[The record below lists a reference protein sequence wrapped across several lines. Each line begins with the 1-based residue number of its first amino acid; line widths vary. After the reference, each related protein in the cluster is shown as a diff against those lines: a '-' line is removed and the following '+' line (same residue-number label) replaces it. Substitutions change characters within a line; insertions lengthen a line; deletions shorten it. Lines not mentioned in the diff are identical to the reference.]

1 MTATLPHAANR
12 IAGFYEAPLPEIPDS
27 DFERQDV
34 YSESIL
40 QAVLAMRAL
49 LNHSDKAIVLK
60 AAQELFTLERT
71 RLRHKRS
78 VTGCREKPIPKW
90 QADRETV
97 EREFSPG
104 PPTEQQLEEEAIEA
118 HAKEVQA
125 ELRKAEEAKPANERK
140 KVHSEAGRAT
150 VVRWLKHWKVSAA
163 SIPAGGF
170 WDAYLER
177 PVAAKPR
184 AKKVPPPKREDFLFI
199 LSPQGERPKASAN

>member
-1 MTATLPHAANR
+1 MTMTLPHAANR

-27 DFERQDV
+27 DFDRQTLFT
-34 YSESIL
+34 ESVM

-90 QADRETV
+90 QSDREMV

-104 PPTEQQLEEEAIEA
+104 PPTDEQREREAVDA
-118 HAKEVQA
+118 HAKEAQA
-125 ELRKAEEAKPANERK
+125 ELRKAEEAKPVHERK
-140 KVHSEAGRAT
+140 NVHSQAGRAT
-150 VVRWLKHWKVSAA
+150 VARFLKRWNMKAT
-163 SIPAGGF
+163 SIPLGGF
-170 WDAYLER
+170 WEAYLQR
-177 PVAAKPR
+177 PVEAKPK
-184 AKKVPPPKREDFLFI
+184 AKKPRRPQRGDPESLVFSV
-199 LSPQGERPKASAN
+199 SP